1 MVEVPKQSNS
11 VSEGCIMTEQPED
24 VKMYIVAEIKEFCVL
39 YIEVFRQHL
48 TISHFLW
55 IAETWLHSQL

>member
-24 VKMYIVAEIKEFCVL
+24 VKMYTVAEIKEFGVP
-39 YIEVFRQHL
+39 YIELFRQHL
-48 TISHFLW
+48 TISHSLW
-55 IAETWLHSQL
+55 ISETRLHFQL